1 MSKILKNKG
10 ILFDLDGTL
19 WDVLE
24 ITYKS
29 VNKIAKKYDLEKIEE
44 ATVKKVF
51 GLSKEEVARLYFPSV
66 GLNKALQL
74 FEEAETLNREYL
86 NKYGGN
92 IYDCLEKVL
101 QELNKDYDL
110 FIVSNASSNKYIESF
125 LMSSKTKKYFK
136 DYIAAG
142 EFNISKDEAIK
153 KIIEDYNLKK
163 SVYVGDIYND
173 MEAAKEV
180 GIPFIHARYGFGKD
194 FKTEYY
200 IDRVKDLPSVI
211 KNIL

>member
-1 MSKILKNKG
+1 MSKTVKNKG

-19 WDVLE
+19 WDVFE
-24 ITYKS
+24 TTYKS
-29 VNKIAKKYDLEKIEE
+29 VNKIANKYDLEKIEE
-44 ATVKKVF
+44 STVRKVF
-51 GLSKEEVARLYFPSV
+51 GLSKEEVASLYFPGV
-66 GLNKALQL
+66 ELNKALQL
-74 FEEAETLNREYL
+74 FEEAEALNREYL

-92 IYDCLEKVL
+92 IYDCLEEVL

-125 LMSSKTKKYFK
+125 LMSSKMKKYFK

-142 EFNISKDEAIK
+142 EFDISKHEAIK
-153 KIIEDYNLKK
+153 KIIDNYRLQQ

-173 MEAAKEV
+173 MKAAKIA

-200 IDRVKDLPSVI
+200 IDAIKDLPSVI